1 MVTDNPL
8 ILIVEDNPTQQKV
21 LNILAENFGYRAVLV
36 SSGEE
41 ALNALATCDTFQVVL
56 MDWKM
61 ADMDGF
67 QCTARIRKLEQE
79 SGRRTPIIAVTARAA
94 AGDHAKC
101 IDAGMDDYLSK
112 PFSAEGFR
120 RMLLKWTY
128 DPARPN
134 LHLLAGRKPGSGKGE
149 FPQDAPD

>member
-1 MVTDNPL
+1 MAIDNPI

-21 LNILAENFGYRAVLV
+21 LNILAENFGYSAVLV

-41 ALNALATCDTFQVVL
+41 ALNALATCDTFQVIL

-67 QCTARIRKLEQE
+67 QCTARIRTLERQ
-79 SGRRTPIIAVTARAA
+79 SGRCTPIIAVTARAA
-94 AGDHAKC
+94 SDDRAKC
-101 IDAGMDDYLSK
+101 IEAGMDDYLSK

-120 RMLLKWTY
+120 RMLLKWAY
-128 DPARPN
+128 DPSTPN
-134 LHLLAGRKPGSGKGE
+134 LRLLAGRKLG
-149 FPQDAPD
+149 PDKS